1 MKKVK
6 TAAALLCS
14 ACLVLSGTAV
24 PTMADSVKVVTLGAD
39 LTQDQKNTMMKYFN
53 VDSNQVQILTITNQ
67 DERDHLS
74 AYVPLE
80 QIGTRTVS
88 CAYVKPTQSGGI
100 KVRTANL
107 NWVTCNMIAT
117 SLSTS
122 GVKNCEVVAACP
134 FEVSGTGA
142 LTGIQMA
149 YETATGEQLDSTK
162 KELATEEMVVT
173 GNLADEVGK
182 NDATTVMNN
191 SKIQVIKDNVQNV
204 DDIYNIV
211 VNVAQQNNV
220 NLDSDQINK
229 IVELLKQIAQQEYNY
244 DDVKATLEQV
254 EQNTSGDNDEL
265 GDIDD
270 EEDDTVNAGDSAD
283 GDDILNNVDNSALGG
298 DIVESSTENPSL
310 EEDSGL
316 IEDDGDDQSD
326 GDLSETEE
334 PQEPDGDET
343 TDDSTLG
350 NTDEGDTLRPLGY
363 IDSDFIYGM
372 AHKDDIISGADGS
385 RTYAMYRVGIIDV
398 DYNLIKEY
406 EQPDIYVSSTEVQG
420 KRITLSRIVKSGS
433 GYVSTSIDQ
442 LINKDENVIENA
454 VKAETIS
461 TDARKQELYIDLI
474 TKVNDISVTYRTS
487 GEIIFKDNTKLE
499 LEDDFSWNGRYYVY
513 GYGKFQGSRTQLESA
528 ITLAYDTYGTVV
540 DSNSKLVWKR
550 YRSTQ
555 ASIDGIVPV
564 TSGDSIVNAV
574 VAVSNYLGA
583 DFNAVSYMEQGHT
596 AVETFDN
603 IRGVHGISLTGITYE
618 KALSYVGDGS
628 PVIARIGE
636 DEYIIITAYNSSE
649 IAYIEASTGAQKTA
663 SMNEAG
669 KMFSQG
675 GNIYVTYYK

>member
-270 EEDDTVNAGDSAD
+270 EEDDTVNAGDPAD

-310 EEDSGL
+310 E
-316 IEDDGDDQSD
+316 
-326 GDLSETEE
+326 
-334 PQEPDGDET
+334 PDGDET

-350 NTDEGDTLRPLGY
+350 NTDEGDT
-363 IDSDFIYGM
+363 DSDEGTDETENSATSDELDTSALTEDQKTMFDKAENFCKGEYEGDAAALTTAM
-372 AHKDDIISGADGS
+372 EDETATASVVLDAENGATLSKDVEKAYLQILTEGTDSYQADG
-385 RTYAMYRVGIIDV
+385 T
-398 DYNLIKEY
+398 E
-406 EQPDIYVSSTEVQG
+406 IYMSTELNMVDKSMKEIFGLSADAQASPELG
-420 KRITLSRIVKSGS
+420 ELSDDDRQTLYNETMKFFEKLYGE
-433 GYVSTSIDQ
+433 STETYDTTDADST
-442 LINKDENVIENA
+442 ETAGGEENA
-454 VKAETIS
+454 E
-461 TDARKQELYIDLI
+461 
-474 TKVNDISVTYRTS
+474 
-487 GEIIFKDNTKLE
+487 
-499 LEDDFSWNGRYYVY
+499 
-513 GYGKFQGSRTQLESA
+513 
-528 ITLAYDTYGTVV
+528 
-540 DSNSKLVWKR
+540 
-550 YRSTQ
+550 
-555 ASIDGIVPV
+555 
-564 TSGDSIVNAV
+564 
-574 VAVSNYLGA
+574 
-583 DFNAVSYMEQGHT
+583 
-596 AVETFDN
+596 
-603 IRGVHGISLTGITYE
+603 
-618 KALSYVGDGS
+618 
-628 PVIARIGE
+628 
-636 DEYIIITAYNSSE
+636 
-649 IAYIEASTGAQKTA
+649 
-663 SMNEAG
+663 
-669 KMFSQG
+669 
-675 GNIYVTYYK
+675 

>member
-270 EEDDTVNAGDSAD
+270 GEEPRRGAEKAVFLVAPRQQVNREDRPGDVADHRREAGAEAD
-283 GDDILNNVDNSALGG
+283 QRVKREAIRNIQPTFARLQQHQNGEANEHRERDQQGELPVVDQIA
-298 DIVESSTENPSL
+298 DENP
-310 EEDSGL
+310 
-316 IEDDGDDQSD
+316 
-326 GDLSETEE
+326 
-334 PQEPDGDET
+334 
-343 TDDSTLG
+343 
-350 NTDEGDTLRPLGY
+350 
-363 IDSDFIYGM
+363 
-372 AHKDDIISGADGS
+372 
-385 RTYAMYRVGIIDV
+385 
-398 DYNLIKEY
+398 
-406 EQPDIYVSSTEVQG
+406 G
-420 KRITLSRIVKSGS
+420 K
-433 GYVSTSIDQ
+433 
-442 LINKDENVIENA
+442 
-454 VKAETIS
+454 
-461 TDARKQELYIDLI
+461 
-474 TKVNDISVTYRTS
+474 
-487 GEIIFKDNTKLE
+487 
-499 LEDDFSWNGRYYVY
+499 
-513 GYGKFQGSRTQLESA
+513 
-528 ITLAYDTYGTVV
+528 
-540 DSNSKLVWKR
+540 
-550 YRSTQ
+550 
-555 ASIDGIVPV
+555 
-564 TSGDSIVNAV
+564 
-574 VAVSNYLGA
+574 
-583 DFNAVSYMEQGHT
+583 
-596 AVETFDN
+596 
-603 IRGVHGISLTGITYE
+603 
-618 KALSYVGDGS
+618 
-628 PVIARIGE
+628 
-636 DEYIIITAYNSSE
+636 
-649 IAYIEASTGAQKTA
+649 
-663 SMNEAG
+663 
-669 KMFSQG
+669 
-675 GNIYVTYYK
+675 

>member
-100 KVRTANL
+100 KVRTA
-107 NWVTCNMIAT
+107 
-117 SLSTS
+117 
-122 GVKNCEVVAACP
+122 
-134 FEVSGTGA
+134 GTGA

-270 EEDDTVNAGDSAD
+270 EEDDTVNAGDPAD

-350 NTDEGDTLRPLGY
+350 NTDEGDT
-363 IDSDFIYGM
+363 DSDEGTDDTENDTTSDELDTSALTEDQKAMFDKAENFCKGEYEGDTTALTTAM
-372 AHKDDIISGADGS
+372 EDETATASVVLDAENGAALTKDVEKAYLKILTEGTASYQADG
-385 RTYAMYRVGIIDV
+385 T
-398 DYNLIKEY
+398 E
-406 EQPDIYVSSTEVQG
+406 IYMSTELNMVDKSMKEIFGLSADAQASPELG
-420 KRITLSRIVKSGS
+420 ELSDDDRQTLYNETMKFFEKLYGE
-433 GYVSTSIDQ
+433 STETYDTTDADST
-442 LINKDENVIENA
+442 ETAGGEENA
-454 VKAETIS
+454 E
-461 TDARKQELYIDLI
+461 
-474 TKVNDISVTYRTS
+474 
-487 GEIIFKDNTKLE
+487 
-499 LEDDFSWNGRYYVY
+499 
-513 GYGKFQGSRTQLESA
+513 
-528 ITLAYDTYGTVV
+528 
-540 DSNSKLVWKR
+540 
-550 YRSTQ
+550 
-555 ASIDGIVPV
+555 
-564 TSGDSIVNAV
+564 
-574 VAVSNYLGA
+574 
-583 DFNAVSYMEQGHT
+583 
-596 AVETFDN
+596 
-603 IRGVHGISLTGITYE
+603 
-618 KALSYVGDGS
+618 
-628 PVIARIGE
+628 
-636 DEYIIITAYNSSE
+636 
-649 IAYIEASTGAQKTA
+649 
-663 SMNEAG
+663 
-669 KMFSQG
+669 
-675 GNIYVTYYK
+675 

>member
-1 MKKVK
+1 MKKAK

-191 SKIQVIKDNVQNV
+191 SKMQVIKDNVQNA
-204 DDIYNIV
+204 DEIYNIV

-229 IVELLKQIAQQEYNY
+229 IVELLKQIAQQDYNY

-254 EQNTSGDNDEL
+254 DQNTSGDSGEL
-265 GDIDD
+265 GDIAD
-270 EEDDTVNAGDSAD
+270 EEDDTVNAGDTAD
-283 GDDILNNVDNSALGG
+283 GDDILNSVDNSALGG

-310 EEDSGL
+310 EQESGL
-316 IEDDGDDQSD
+316 VEDNSSDQDDEMNSTD
-326 GDLSETEE
+326 MPEETA
-334 PQEPDGDET
+334 GDET

-350 NTDEGDTLRPLGY
+350 NIDEEADQTEGVENGTTTDELDTSSLTEDQLTLFNKAENFCKGEYEGDTAALTTAMEDETATASVVLDAENGATLSKDVEKAY
-363 IDSDFIYGM
+363 LQILTEGTDSYQ
-372 AHKDDIISGADGS
+372 ADG
-385 RTYAMYRVGIIDV
+385 T
-398 DYNLIKEY
+398 E
-406 EQPDIYVSSTEVQG
+406 IYMSTELNMVDKSMKEIFG
-420 KRITLSRIVKSGS
+420 LSA
-433 GYVSTSIDQ
+433 D
-442 LINKDENVIENA
+442 
-454 VKAETIS
+454 
-461 TDARKQELYIDLI
+461 
-474 TKVNDISVTYRTS
+474 
-487 GEIIFKDNTKLE
+487 
-499 LEDDFSWNGRYYVY
+499 
-513 GYGKFQGSRTQLESA
+513 
-528 ITLAYDTYGTVV
+528 
-540 DSNSKLVWKR
+540 
-550 YRSTQ
+550 TQ
-555 ASIDGIVPV
+555 ASPELSELSDEDRQ
-564 TSGDSIVNAV
+564 TLYN
-574 VAVSNYLGA
+574 
-583 DFNAVSYMEQGHT
+583 
-596 AVETFDN
+596 ETMKFF
-603 IRGVHGISLTGITYE
+603 E
-618 KALSYVGDGS
+618 KLY
-628 PVIARIGE
+628 GE
-636 DEYIIITAYNSSE
+636 SSE
-649 IAYIEASTGAQKTA
+649 TYNTDEAETTETA
-663 SMNEAG
+663 DTENSEDYAE
-669 KMFSQG
+669 
-675 GNIYVTYYK
+675 